1 MRNYLIFGG
10 VNSANYGIYIT
21 GSGVYNAPKRAV
33 ENIVVPG
40 RNGLLTIDQG
50 RYENITVEYPA
61 FAFGK
66 TREEFQQ
73 KITAFRNAIMSQ
85 IGYQRLEDTY
95 HPDEY
100 RMALYAEGL
109 NVDVKPYGSSGKFT
123 LSFNCKPQRFLRD
136 GEHTVA
142 KANGEKIIN
151 PTPHE
156 SSPMLEVEGYGTIGF
171 NGYEITINDVVI
183 GEIETSTRSS
193 QSIGKIPN
201 SNLPKTFSK
210 TIDYS
215 AHAGALETG
224 DSLFVDAIKLT
235 VKSLALGTG
244 ATPAPTITSNIGTA
258 SASGAVRNY
267 SQVESGGTWNYADY
281 TTAASI
287 SGIELTAFTDE
298 SYSATLTSVLKYDNN
313 STIGTVTVGI
323 SITNTASGVLTIQVV
338 CNGTSAGPTDLY
350 SNGGTIEYGRSYLY
364 STQSIL
370 GSPLYIDCDLGEAYK
385 FEGDT
390 IVSINQHVD
399 LGTDLPKLASG
410 ENEITFDDT
419 VTDLKITPRWW
430 KI

>member
-1 MRNYLIFGG
+1 MGMRNYLIFGG
-10 VNSANYGIYIT
+10 VNSADYGIYIT

-73 KITAFRNAIMSQ
+73 KITAFRNAIMPQ

-151 PTPHE
+151 PTPYE

-171 NGYEITINDVVI
+171 NGYEINIENGTLGEVTLWNGYANAVENSSIDKTVSIPPGLLNNGDTFFINGYTINGYNGV
-183 GEIETSTRSS
+183 
-193 QSIGKIPN
+193 N
-201 SNLPKTFSK
+201 
-210 TIDYS
+210 
-215 AHAGALETG
+215 AHVAG
-224 DSLFVDAIKLT
+224 D
-235 VKSLALGTG
+235 
-244 ATPAPTITSNIGTA
+244 
-258 SASGAVRNY
+258 
-267 SQVESGGTWNYADY
+267 
-281 TTAASI
+281 AASI
-287 SGIELTAFTDE
+287 TSYTHSGVSDAAINCRAELGTQTSPFGNYYAHFWINVKFPSLQFEVGTPLSYVDQEHVYYTYTFYGSTSSGEIYIETGVE
-298 SYSATLTSVLKYDNN
+298 YDGD
-313 STIGTVTVGI
+313 STIRFFERGLASSKALQYIEYAIPQGVGI
-323 SITNTASGVLTIQVV
+323 SSNPIMGH
-338 CNGTSAGPTDLY
+338 PT
-350 SNGGTIEYGRSYLY
+350 
-364 STQSIL
+364 
-370 GSPLYIDCDLGEAYK
+370 YIDCDLGEAYK
-385 FEGDT
+385 VEDGAV
-390 IVSINQHVD
+390 VSLNQYID
-399 LGTDLPKLASG
+399 LGSKLPTLAGGS
-410 ENEITFDDT
+410 NEITYDNT
-419 VTDLKITPRWW
+419 ITDLKLIPRWW